1 MRADSGFYAHEVVA
15 VFRTM
20 DVRFSITL
28 RQHKGVRGLVE
39 AIAETDWTPIPY
51 CDDVPAVV
59 AAGV

>member
-1 MRADSGFYAHEVVA
+1 
-15 VFRTM
+15 M

-28 RQHKGVRGLVE
+28 RMSKGIRSRIE
-39 AIAETDWTPIPY
+39 AIPEEAWTPIPY

>member
-1 MRADSGFYAHEVVA
+1 
-15 VFRTM
+15 M

-28 RQHKGVRGLVE
+28 RQHKGVRGLIE
-39 AIAETDWTPIPY
+39 AIPETAWTPIPY